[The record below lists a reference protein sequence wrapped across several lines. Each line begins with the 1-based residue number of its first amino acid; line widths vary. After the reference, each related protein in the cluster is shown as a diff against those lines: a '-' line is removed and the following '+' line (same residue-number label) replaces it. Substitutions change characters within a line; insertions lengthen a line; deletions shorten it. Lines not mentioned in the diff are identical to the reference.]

1 MAEEVIVTPAI
12 FRARIPAFADTTKYP
27 DAVVENILETATCYI
42 TAKNRGPLRDI
53 YRVQA
58 ICLMA
63 AHLLTLRDRMAQG
76 GNTGTVG
83 AVASSS
89 VGNVSVS
96 MVQPPNQTQYEYWMN
111 LTGYGAELLRLLA
124 IFANGGIYWGGSYET
139 VLR

>member
-1 MAEEVIVTPAI
+1 MSEVTVTPAML
-12 FRARIPAFADTTKYP
+12 RQRIPAFADTTKYP
-27 DAVVENILETATCYI
+27 DAMLENVIETATCYI
-42 TAKNRGPLRDI
+42 SAKNLGPLRNGC
-53 YRVQA
+53 REQA

-63 AHLLTLRDRMAQG
+63 AHLLTLRERMAQG
-76 GNTGTVG
+76 GNNGTGG
-83 AVASSS
+83 AVASAS

-96 MVQPPNQTQYEYWMN
+96 LQQPPNQNQYEYWMN

>member
-1 MAEEVIVTPAI
+1 MSEVTVTP
-12 FRARIPAFADTTKYP
+12 FTLRERISAFSDPTKYP
-27 DAVVENILETATCYI
+27 DNVLENIIKTATYYI
-42 TAKNRGPLRDI
+42 STKNLGPLRDCE
-53 YRVQA
+53 RVQA

-63 AHLLTLRDRMAQG
+63 AHLLTLRERMAQG
-76 GNTGTVG
+76 GNTGAGGT
-83 AVASSS
+83 VASAS